1 MAEEASKLRG
11 LEARVAALETKFNF
25 LLQFMR
31 RWTEREEE
39 KKKATISKRQKEI
52 YPALSL
58 SKAAQTLPTPR
69 RPAFHIPRPSRTE
82 PRQFQPLPIPVL
94 QLYALLIKKKMITPV
109 NQRTRIGPQPKDYN
123 KDLTCEYHQ
132 GEVGHTVE
140 NCRVL
145 RHRIQ
150 DLLDQGVLKFRI
162 EGVINTI
169 GAEKD
174 EEVDITSTRIPWEP
188 LFHELKKRGL
198 LPAPRAP
205 KESTEAGTCQYH
217 PGARDHNLQG
227 CEEFKKEVAGLIT
240 KGLIRRRGEQ
250 PERDCMTIDQLR
262 LSPYEKT
269 NFQARME
276 RIEEDFEKFCVRKKE
291 RKSWGNSHQPHH
303 WKCPGPIQWSS
314 VMLPKKRSC
323 FRQLR
328 KKIPWNYGMKVI
340 STRESQPKTKEEVV
354 GNLTSGLGG
363 ITRSGRCYT
372 PEELEKRRKEAGKAV
387 EDPVTNNEGSRGR
400 GRRFPPNHQEK
411 ALLKVLNEAYVPED
425 ITGPSFENM
434 VTSILVTN
442 QLTFSDDELPPEGRG
457 HTKAL
462 YISVKTN
469 DRVVSRVLI
478 DNGSALNVCPLST
491 LEKLDIDPTRV
502 RVNSMVVR
510 AFDGTR
516 REVLGEIDLPVEI
529 GPQVYDI
536 NFQVLRIDSP
546 YNLLLGRPWLHTAG
560 AVPSSLH
567 QKMKLIIG
575 NQLVTILAEEPI
587 SIYNDGEIPY
597 IDGCA
602 PEEASFHSFE
612 FVTVIHRVAAVEP
625 RLSKAGIMVAKEF
638 VKAGFQPGQG
648 LGYANQGRTT
658 IVTLEGNKD
667 KYGLGYTPTRRDRQ
681 MAYEA
686 RRQRAAAKLKGEKW
700 PERRIAIPHIR
711 TTFPASA
718 MFQVDEGD
726 VDELALLFT
735 EDLNVNA
742 ITTEGDSAAFPVH
755 ADQHEEIDLED
766 FLDEE
771 NLKGYRID
779 EETLDEDTWEDDDL
793 PDLLPHLMVPRGLD
807 TLEFEIFCEHGDPES
822 HLRKYR
828 EKMALHTNNE
838 FLMISTFH
846 ESLPE
851 CAVTWFYQ
859 LKNLACWGDLAKAFL
874 DRYRHNIKAPPP
886 NLITTA
892 VAEEEDAGP
901 MVEGLSIHTIAGEED
916 STTTPPTRHCQQG
929 EEVKTWTCVP
939 LLQRVSSSNEITRKT
954 SNDPH
959 VSKIDNKTDCSL
971 DNIDNSDEEIELPS
985 DILEALERQDEGS
998 KPNIEELEIVNLA
1011 NEGEEPREVKIGT
1024 RCAAEQK
1031 EALIALLREFH
1042 EIFAWSYQDMPGL
1055 DTDIVVHKI
1064 PLKPECKPVKQAL
1077 RRMKPEVILKI
1088 KEEVEKQLKAGFLS
1102 TVTYSDWVANIV
1114 PVPKKD
1120 GKVRMCVD
1128 YRDLNRASPKDNF
1141 PLPHIDTL
1149 VDNTATNVVF
1159 SFMDGF
1165 SGYNQIKMAEEDK
1178 SKTAFVT
1185 HWGTFVY
1192 DVMPFG
1198 LKNAGATYQ
1207 RAMVTLFHDMIHHEI
1222 EVYVDDMIAKSRTAQ
1237 DHLTD
1242 LRKLFQRLK
1251 KYQLRLNPNKCAFGV
1266 TSGKLLG
1273 FIVSGRGIEIDPAK
1287 VQAIRSMPAPKDRE
1301 RDPKLLGKEFNYI
1314 ARFIAQ
1320 LTATCEPL
1328 FKLLRKDVKIKWTED
1343 CQKAFDK
1350 IKEYLLNP
1358 PILVPPTP
1366 GRPLILYLTVQE
1378 ASMGCMLGQ
1387 QDETGKKEQAIYY
1400 LSKKFTEPETR
1411 YLLVEKTCCA
1421 LAWASKKLRQYML
1434 YYTTWLVSRMD
1445 PIKYIFEKPALT
1457 GKIARWQITRPEQ
1470 LELMDSEFP
1479 DEDVMIVEEDNQGR
1493 WKLYFD
1499 GAANAVGSGIG
1510 AVLVSPKGQQTPIA
1524 VKLGFDCTNNMTE
1537 YEACIVGLQAALEF
1551 GAYELEVFG
1560 DSLLIVSQTNGEWQA
1575 RDPKLIP
1582 YQRYISRLIPK
1593 FKYVTFTYTP
1603 RAHNHFA
1610 DALATLASL
1619 IKLVEGDD
1627 VRPLRIET
1635 RDIPAYCVCIEECMN
1650 VEAEI
1655 DDKPWYYDIKRFI
1668 QDREYP
1674 SRATENEKKYIRRMA
1689 FQGTASDMSRRAI
1702 NARCI
1707 RTARTHLPKYLHTMA
1722 SPWPFSAWGMDVI
1735 GAITP
1740 KASNGHEF
1748 ILVAIDYFTKW
1759 VEACSFKNVTQVA
1772 VTRFVK
1778 NNIICRYGM
1787 PEMLITDNASNLNN
1801 RMMDQLCQQFK
1812 IQHHNSAPYRP
1823 KMNGAVEAANKNVKK
1838 ILSKMTETYKDWH
1851 EHLPYALCAY
1861 RTSVRTSVG
1870 ATPYSLVYGME
1881 AVLPVEVEI
1890 PSLRILS
1897 QTQLEEA
1904 EWAQARYEQLNFIDE
1919 KEIGGTVPRTAL
1931 PETDRKSLQQEGST
1945 SHFPTR
1951 RSRSEEEEYGPIRST
1966 RKVRTII

>member
-1 MAEEASKLRG
+1 M
-11 LEARVAALETKFNF
+11 
-25 LLQFMR
+25 
-31 RWTEREEE
+31 
-39 KKKATISKRQKEI
+39 ISKRQKEI

-82 PRQFQPLPIPVL
+82 PRQFQPLPIPVP
-94 QLYALLIKKKMITPV
+94 QLYTLLVKKKMITPV
-109 NQRTRIGPQPKDYN
+109 SQRTRIGPQPKDYN

-132 GEVGHTVE
+132 GEVGYTVE

-169 GAEKD
+169 GVEKSD
-174 EEVDITSTRIPWEP
+174 EVGITSTKIPWEP

-198 LPAPRAP
+198 LTVPRAP

-217 PGARDHNLQG
+217 PGVRDHDLQG
-227 CEEFKKEVAGLIT
+227 CEEFKKEVASL
-240 KGLIRRRGEQ
+240 
-250 PERDCMTIDQLR
+250 
-262 LSPYEKT
+262 PYEKT

-276 RIEEDFEKFCVRKKE
+276 RIKEDFEEFCEKKKE
-291 RKSWGNSHQPHH
+291 ELGKLTPATPPEMSKPD
-303 WKCPGPIQWSS
+303 PVVIQYATKEK
-314 VMLPKKRSC
+314 VMLQTASVSTVQ
-323 FRQLR
+323 FSE
-328 KKIPWNYGMKVI
+328 KVP
-340 STRESQPKTKEEVV
+340 SVASLKVEEEVV

-372 PEELEKRRKEAGKAV
+372 PEELEKRRKEIGKTM
-387 EDPVTNNEGSRGR
+387 EDPAKTKVAEDEAADFLRIIKSSEYSVVKQLSKMPSHISVLALLLASESHR
-400 GRRFPPNHQEK
+400 K

-457 HTKAL
+457 HVKAL

-469 DRVVSRVLI
+469 DRIVSRVLI

-502 RVNSMVVR
+502 RVTSMVVQ

-516 REVLGEIDLPVEI
+516 REVLGEIDLPVEV
-529 GPQVYDI
+529 GPQVYNI
-536 NFQVLRIDSP
+536 NFQVLKIDSP

-602 PEEASFHSFE
+602 SEEASFHSFE

-625 RLSKAGIMVAKEF
+625 RLSRAGIMVAREF
-638 VKAGFQPGQG
+638 VKAGFQPGQ
-648 LGYANQGRTT
+648 
-658 IVTLEGNKD
+658 D
-667 KYGLGYTPTRRDRQ
+667 MGLGYTPTRKDRQ

-686 RRQRAAAKLKGEKW
+686 RRQRAAAKLRGERW
-700 PERRIAIPHIR
+700 PEKKMVIPHIR

-726 VDELALLFT
+726 VDELALLFA
-735 EDLNVNA
+735 EDLDVNV
-742 ITTEGDSAAFPVH
+742 IITEGDSMTLPVRS
-755 ADQHEEIDLED
+755 DQYEEVDLEN
-766 FLDEE
+766 LMDEE
-771 NLKGYRID
+771 DLKGYCI
-779 EETLDEDTWEDDDL
+779 EEGTFDEDLGEEADL
-793 PDLLPHLMVPRGLD
+793 PNLLPHLMISRGLE
-807 TLEFEIFCEHGDPES
+807 TLEFEVFREHEDPES
-822 HLRKYR
+822 HLQRYRK
-828 EKMALHTNNE
+828 KMARIWRKLSWTDTATT
-838 FLMISTFH
+838 S
-846 ESLPE
+846 
-851 CAVTWFYQ
+851 
-859 LKNLACWGDLAKAFL
+859 
-874 DRYRHNIKAPPP
+874 RRHHQATSPPP
-886 NLITTA
+886 LLKK
-892 VAEEEDAGP
+892 EYAGP
-901 MVEGLSIHTIAGEED
+901 MVEGLSIHTITREED
-916 STTTPPTRHCQQG
+916 STATPPTRHCQQG
-929 EEVKTWTCVP
+929 EEAKTWTCVP
-939 LLQRVSSSNEITRKT
+939 LLQRVSSSNEETRRGVQTQHRGVGNHK
-954 SNDPH
+954 SGLM
-959 VSKIDNKTDCSL
+959 K
-971 DNIDNSDEEIELPS
+971 
-985 DILEALERQDEGS
+985 
-998 KPNIEELEIVNLA
+998 
-1011 NEGEEPREVKIGT
+1011 GEEPREVKIGT
-1024 RCAAEQK
+1024 RCTTEQK

-1088 KEEVEKQLKAGFLS
+1088 KEEGGKAIEGRIPEHSNLFGLGS
-1102 TVTYSDWVANIV
+1102 QH
-1114 PVPKKD
+1114 
-1120 GKVRMCVD
+1120 
-1128 YRDLNRASPKDNF
+1128 SPGPEEGWKR
-1141 PLPHIDTL
+1141 
-1149 VDNTATNVVF
+1149 
-1159 SFMDGF
+1159 
-1165 SGYNQIKMAEEDK
+1165 YNQIKMAEEDK

-1273 FIVSGRGIEIDPAK
+1273 FIVSGRGIEIDPCKAYCDLRAS
-1287 VQAIRSMPAPKDRE
+1287 VQAVEKRRE
-1301 RDPKLLGKEFNYI
+1301 D
-1314 ARFIAQ
+1314 
-1320 LTATCEPL
+1320 
-1328 FKLLRKDVKIKWTED
+1328 KDVPSSYTSQSKKHPWAACWDNKTR
-1343 CQKAFDK
+1343 
-1350 IKEYLLNP
+1350 L
-1358 PILVPPTP
+1358 
-1366 GRPLILYLTVQE
+1366 GRKSKQSTIF
-1378 ASMGCMLGQ
+1378 
-1387 QDETGKKEQAIYY
+1387 
-1400 LSKKFTEPETR
+1400 SKKFTEPETR

-1457 GKIARWQITRPEQ
+1457 GKIARWQVLLSEFDILFVARKAIKGQAIADYLADYPSEQ

-1479 DEDVMIVEEDNQGR
+1479 DEDVMTVDEDNHGR
-1493 WKLYFD
+1493 WKLYFRRSSERCRKR
-1499 GAANAVGSGIG
+1499 NWR
-1510 AVLVSPKGQQTPIA
+1510 
-1524 VKLGFDCTNNMTE
+1524 
-1537 YEACIVGLQAALEF
+1537 GL
-1551 GAYELEVFG
+1551 ELT
-1560 DSLLIVSQTNGEWQA
+1560 IT
-1575 RDPKLIP
+1575 
-1582 YQRYISRLIPK
+1582 
-1593 FKYVTFTYTP
+1593 
-1603 RAHNHFA
+1603 FA

-1635 RDIPAYCVCIEECMN
+1635 RDIPAYCVCVEECMN

-1655 DDKPWYYDIKRFI
+1655 DNKPWYYDIKRFI

-1674 SRATENEKKYIRRMA
+1674 PRATENEKKYIRRMA
-1689 FQGTASDMSRRAI
+1689 FQFFLSGEILYKRTHDATLLRCVDAEEANRLIQEMHAGLMGAHANGPFLARKIMRAGYYWLTME
-1702 NARCI
+1702 RDCI
-1707 RTARTHLPKYLHTMA
+1707 RHVQTCHKCQMYQNSKNAPPQYLHTMA

-1740 KASNGHEF
+1740 KASNGHE
-1748 ILVAIDYFTKW
+1748 VHT
-1759 VEACSFKNVTQVA
+1759 
-1772 VTRFVK
+1772 
-1778 NNIICRYGM
+1778 
-1787 PEMLITDNASNLNN
+1787 EMLITDNASNLNN

-1861 RTSVRTSVG
+1861 RTSVRTSVVG
-1870 ATPYSLVYGME
+1870 ATPYSLVIWDGSSTASRSGDPFFENPLYQR
-1881 AVLPVEVEI
+1881 
-1890 PSLRILS
+1890 RI
-1897 QTQLEEA
+1897 ERA
-1904 EWAQARYEQLNFIDE
+1904 YNKKAR
-1919 KEIGGTVPRTAL
+1919 PRTFQPGDLVLKKRNMAL
-1931 PETDRKSLQQEGST
+1931 SDPRGKFAPSYEGPYVVKKAFSGGAIILADMDGEE
-1945 SHFPTR
+1945 F
-1951 RSRSEEEEYGPIRST
+1951 RSPINSDSVI
-1966 RKVRTII
+1966 KYHV

>member
-1 MAEEASKLRG
+1 MAE
-11 LEARVAALETKFNF
+11 
-25 LLQFMR
+25 
-31 RWTEREEE
+31 EEE

-82 PRQFQPLPIPVL
+82 PRQFQATANPSPTTICLAD
-94 QLYALLIKKKMITPV
+94 QEEDDYA
-109 NQRTRIGPQPKDYN
+109 RQPEDA
-123 KDLTCEYHQ
+123 
-132 GEVGHTVE
+132 
-140 NCRVL
+140 VL

-174 EEVDITSTRIPWEP
+174 EEVDITSTKIPWEP

-227 CEEFKKEVAGLIT
+227 CEEFKKEVAALT
-240 KGLIRRRGEQ
+240 RRQTSRQGWKE
-250 PERDCMTIDQLR
+250 
-262 LSPYEKT
+262 
-269 NFQARME
+269 F
-276 RIEEDFEKFCVRKKE
+276 EEDFEKFCERKKE
-291 RKSWGNSHQPHH
+291 ELGKLTPATPLEMSGPDPVVIRYATKEKVVLQTASVSAVQSSEKVPSVVIQVPQPF
-303 WKCPGPIQWSS
+303 PYQDS
-314 VMLPKKRSC
+314 
-323 FRQLR
+323 

-363 ITRSGRCYT
+363 NYQKRQVLHSGRAREKEERSGKGSGGSH
-372 PEELEKRRKEAGKAV
+372 E
-387 EDPVTNNEGSRGR
+387 NEGNRGR

-442 QLTFSDDELPPEGRG
+442 QLTFSDDELPRRG
-457 HTKAL
+457 
-462 YISVKTN
+462 
-469 DRVVSRVLI
+469 
-478 DNGSALNVCPLST
+478 
-491 LEKLDIDPTRV
+491 ELDIDPTRV

-587 SIYNDGEIPY
+587 SICNDGEIPY

-648 LGYANQGRTT
+648 FRLCEPRKNHNCDPGGKQ
-658 IVTLEGNKD
+658 
-667 KYGLGYTPTRRDRQ
+667 RQ
-681 MAYEA
+681 
-686 RRQRAAAKLKGEKW
+686 LKGEKW
-700 PERRIAIPHIR
+700 PERKMAIPHIR
-711 TTFPASA
+711 ATFPASA

-766 FLDEE
+766 FLDGE

-859 LKNLACWGDLAKAFL
+859 LKNLACWGDLARAFL

-886 NLITTA
+886 SNIATA
-892 VAEEEDAGP
+892 VAEEEYAGP
-901 MVEGLSIHTIAGEED
+901 MVEGLSIHTIAEEED
-916 STTTPPTRHCQQG
+916 STTTPLARRCQQG
-929 EEVKTWTCVP
+929 EDVKTWTCVP

-1024 RCAAEQK
+1024 RCATEQK

-1242 LRKLFQRLK
+1242 LRKLFQATEEDVPSFYTSQSKKHPWAACWDNKTRL
-1251 KYQLRLNPNKCAFGV
+1251 
-1266 TSGKLLG
+1266 
-1273 FIVSGRGIEIDPAK
+1273 GR
-1287 VQAIRSMPAPKDRE
+1287 
-1301 RDPKLLGKEFNYI
+1301 
-1314 ARFIAQ
+1314 
-1320 LTATCEPL
+1320 
-1328 FKLLRKDVKIKWTED
+1328 
-1343 CQKAFDK
+1343 
-1350 IKEYLLNP
+1350 
-1358 PILVPPTP
+1358 
-1366 GRPLILYLTVQE
+1366 
-1378 ASMGCMLGQ
+1378 
-1387 QDETGKKEQAIYY
+1387 KEQAIYY

-1434 YYTTWLVSRMD
+1434 YYTTWLVSRNGPD
-1445 PIKYIFEKPALT
+1445 QAIKGQA
-1457 GKIARWQITRPEQ
+1457 IADYLADYPSEQ

-1479 DEDVMIVEEDNQGR
+1479 DEDVMTVDEDNQGR

-1582 YQRYISRLIPK
+1582 YQRYISRLVPK

-1619 IKLVEGDD
+1619 IKLK
-1627 VRPLRIET
+1627 
-1635 RDIPAYCVCIEECMN
+1635 ECMN

-1655 DDKPWYYDIKRFI
+1655 DNKPWYYDIKRFI

-1689 FQGTASDMSRRAI
+1689 FQFFLSGEI
-1702 NARCI
+1702 LYK
-1707 RTARTHLPKYLHTMA
+1707 RTHDATLLRCVDAEEANRHVQTCHKCQMYQNSKNAPPQYLHTMA

-1851 EHLPYALCAY
+1851 EHLPYALC
-1861 RTSVRTSVG
+1861 
-1870 ATPYSLVYGME
+1870 
-1881 AVLPVEVEI
+1881 LPN
-1890 PSLRILS
+1890 
-1897 QTQLEEA
+1897 LEEA

-1919 KEIGGTVPRTAL
+1919 KRLAALCHGQLYQRRIERAYNKKARPRTFQPGDLVLKKRNMAL
-1931 PETDRKSLQQEGST
+1931 SDPRGKFAPSYEGPYVVKKAFSGGAIILADMDGEEFRSPINSDSVIKPGKQRKS
-1945 SHFPTR
+1945 
-1951 RSRSEEEEYGPIRST
+1951 
-1966 RKVRTII
+1966 VRTLPSDGNYHGYGENLGRGAIGKSNVESWTWRLSAESPQGSGKGRIPLIMLLPDGASSSTQRIHHLVNLVERSDHRETLLIEPRSIGLKSIMHQIQLSLQTRCHPGER

>member
-1 MAEEASKLRG
+1 MTALMALAEQ
-11 LEARVAALETKFNF
+11 AA
-25 LLQFMR
+25 
-31 RWTEREEE
+31 
-39 KKKATISKRQKEI
+39 KKAPTKRKEGDVQMI
-52 YPALSL
+52 GRNNGRPR
-58 SKAAQTLPTPR
+58 QVLPTFTMQP
-69 RPAFHIPRPSRTE
+69 IQPRPIQAPAPTQAPAPAPAPQMPARPEGNQPNDNRWLRKE
-82 PRQFQPLPIPVL
+82 PRQFTPLPMPMTE
-94 QLYALLIKKKMITPV
+94 LYPILIEKSLISPIVPKPYS
-109 NQRTRIGPQPKDYN
+109 GPQRRDFNPNSACDF
-123 KDLTCEYHQ
+123 HF

-140 NCRVL
+140 NCGQL
-145 RHRIQ
+145 RHRVQ
-150 DLLDQGVLKFRI
+150 DLIDHGVLKF
-162 EGVINTI
+162 EGLPNITTNPLPKHPEGGVNMVEVEEGNEESIAWRRLFYTL
-169 GAEKD
+169 EKQKH
-174 EEVDITSTRIPWEP
+174 ITPLDAPPGPSTGDSCE
-188 LFHELKKRGL
+188 
-198 LPAPRAP
+198 
-205 KESTEAGTCQYH
+205 YH
-217 PGARDHNLQG
+217 SGARGHSLDC
-227 CEEFKKEVAGLIT
+227 CEEFKKKVTDL
-240 KGLIRRRGEQ
+240 
-250 PERDCMTIDQLR
+250 
-262 LSPYEKT
+262 
-269 NFQARME
+269 ME
-276 RIEEDFEKFCVRKKE
+276 NGIE
-291 RKSWGNSHQPHH
+291 
-303 WKCPGPIQWSS
+303 I
-314 VMLPKKRSC
+314 
-323 FRQLR
+323 
-328 KKIPWNYGMKVI
+328 
-340 STRESQPKTKEEVV
+340 
-354 GNLTSGLGG
+354 NLDN
-363 ITRSGRCYT
+363 I
-372 PEELEKRRKEAGKAV
+372 V
-387 EDPVTNNEGSRGR
+387 EDEMD
-400 GRRFPPNHQEK
+400 
-411 ALLKVLNEAYVPED
+411 L
-425 ITGPSFENM
+425 
-434 VTSILVTN
+434 
-442 QLTFSDDELPPEGRG
+442 
-457 HTKAL
+457 
-462 YISVKTN
+462 
-469 DRVVSRVLI
+469 
-478 DNGSALNVCPLST
+478 DNLQ
-491 LEKLDIDPTRV
+491 D
-502 RVNSMVVR
+502 
-510 AFDGTR
+510 
-516 REVLGEIDLPVEI
+516 
-529 GPQVYDI
+529 
-536 NFQVLRIDSP
+536 
-546 YNLLLGRPWLHTAG
+546 
-560 AVPSSLH
+560 
-567 QKMKLIIG
+567 
-575 NQLVTILAEEPI
+575 
-587 SIYNDGEIPY
+587 
-597 IDGCA
+597 
-602 PEEASFHSFE
+602 EEADWGYFMEDDTDEWRDVDFTE
-612 FVTVIHRVAAVEP
+612 FFQFPCLIVPPGFVTP
-625 RLSKAGIMVAKEF
+625 
-638 VKAGFQPGQG
+638 
-648 LGYANQGRTT
+648 
-658 IVTLEGNKD
+658 
-667 KYGLGYTPTRRDRQ
+667 
-681 MAYEA
+681 
-686 RRQRAAAKLKGEKW
+686 
-700 PERRIAIPHIR
+700 
-711 TTFPASA
+711 
-718 MFQVDEGD
+718 
-726 VDELALLFT
+726 
-735 EDLNVNA
+735 
-742 ITTEGDSAAFPVH
+742 
-755 ADQHEEIDLED
+755 
-766 FLDEE
+766 
-771 NLKGYRID
+771 
-779 EETLDEDTWEDDDL
+779 
-793 PDLLPHLMVPRGLD
+793 
-807 TLEFEIFCEHGDPES
+807 EFEIFYEDGDPEV
-822 HLRKYR
+822 HLQKYG
-828 EKMALHTNNE
+828 EKMALHLENE
-838 FLMISTFH
+838 LLMISVFP
-846 ESLPE
+846 ESLSKQT
-851 CAVTWFYQ
+851 AAWFYQ
-859 LKNLACWGDLAKAFL
+859 LRNLTGWDDLVRVFL
-874 DRYRHNIKAPPP
+874 ERYRFNPHSILEYLGLKKDEEPYIIPDPGSGRAKSRHHYRSGII
-886 NLITTA
+886 ITTT
-892 VAEEEDAGP
+892 AEEEDAGP
-901 MVEGLSIHTIAGEED
+901 MVEGLSIHTIAEEED

-998 KPNIEELEIVNLA
+998 KPNIEELEIINLA

-1120 GKVRMCVD
+1120 GKQRTSYSHSWTD
-1128 YRDLNRASPKDNF
+1128 SQ
-1141 PLPHIDTL
+1141 
-1149 VDNTATNVVF
+1149 
-1159 SFMDGF
+1159 
-1165 SGYNQIKMAEEDK
+1165 GYNQIKMAEEDK

-1287 VQAIRSMPAPKDRE
+1287 VQAIRSMPAPRTEKEIRSF
-1301 RDPKLLGKEFNYI
+1301 LGRINYI

-1378 ASMGCMLGQ
+1378 ASMGC
-1387 QDETGKKEQAIYY
+1387 I
-1400 LSKKFTEPETR
+1400 
-1411 YLLVEKTCCA
+1411 KTCCA

-1457 GKIARWQITRPEQ
+1457 GKIARWQVLLSEFDILFVARKAIKGQAIADYLADYPSEQ

-1479 DEDVMIVEEDNQGR
+1479 DED
-1493 WKLYFD
+1493 
-1499 GAANAVGSGIG
+1499 
-1510 AVLVSPKGQQTPIA
+1510 VLVSPKGQQTPIA

-1689 FQGTASDMSRRAI
+1689 FQFFLSGEI
-1702 NARCI
+1702 LYK
-1707 RTARTHLPKYLHTMA
+1707 RTHDATPLAIHVQTCHKCQMYQNSKNAPPQYLHTMA

-1870 ATPYSLVYGME
+1870 ATPYSLVLWDGSSTTSRSGDPFFE
-1881 AVLPVEVEI
+1881 NPVTN
-1890 PSLRILS
+1890 S
-1897 QTQLEEA
+1897 A
-1904 EWAQARYEQLNFIDE
+1904 
-1919 KEIGGTVPRTAL
+1919 
-1931 PETDRKSLQQEGST
+1931 
-1945 SHFPTR
+1945 R
-1951 RSRSEEEEYGPIRST
+1951 RSRMGPSPLYQRRIERAYNKKARPRTFQPGDLVLKKRNMALSDPRGKFAPSYEGPYVVKKAFSGGAIILADMDGEEFRRPGKQ
-1966 RKVRTII
+1966 RKSVRTLPSDGNYHGYGENLGRGAIGKSNVESWTWRKLRVSLQNLPKAVERAGSPSSCSSQTARALGTQRIHHLVNLVERSDHRETLLIEPRSIGLKSIMHQIQLGLQNPVVTLENADLNPHDPHGKNQAHPGPESSPPAQSPAAPEPRPSSPPAVP

>member
-25 LLQFMR
+25 LLQFIR

-276 RIEEDFEKFCVRKKE
+276 RIEEDFEKFCTASVSAVQSSEKVP
-291 RKSWGNSHQPHH
+291 SVVIQVPQPF
-303 WKCPGPIQWSS
+303 PYQDS
-314 VMLPKKRSC
+314 
-323 FRQLR
+323 

-387 EDPVTNNEGSRGR
+387 EDPT
-400 GRRFPPNHQEK
+400 K

-560 AVPSSLH
+560 AP
-567 QKMKLIIG
+567 K
-575 NQLVTILAEEPI
+575 NPYPFTTTE
-587 SIYNDGEIPY
+587 EIPY

-667 KYGLGYTPTRRDRQ
+667 
-681 MAYEA
+681 
-686 RRQRAAAKLKGEKW
+686 
-700 PERRIAIPHIR
+700 RIAIPHIR

-793 PDLLPHLMVPRGLD
+793 PDLLPHLNGSTRARHPGIRD
-807 TLEFEIFCEHGDPES
+807 I
-822 HLRKYR
+822 LRAWR
-828 EKMALHTNNE
+828 PG
-838 FLMISTFH
+838 ISST
-846 ESLPE
+846 E
-851 CAVTWFYQ
+851 

-901 MVEGLSIHTIAGEED
+901 MVEGLSIHTIARGGGFHHH
-916 STTTPPTRHCQQG
+916 TTDPPLPTGRRSQDVDLRTIATAC
-929 EEVKTWTCVP
+929 
-939 LLQRVSSSNEITRKT
+939 LEITRKT

-1222 EVYVDDMIAKSRTAQ
+1222 E
-1237 DHLTD
+1237 
-1242 LRKLFQRLK
+1242 

-1287 VQAIRSMPAPKDRE
+1287 VQAIRSMPAPKTEKEIRSF
-1301 RDPKLLGKEFNYI
+1301 LGRINYI

-1328 FKLLRKDVKIKWTED
+1328 FKLLRKDD
-1343 CQKAFDK
+1343 
-1350 IKEYLLNP
+1350 
-1358 PILVPPTP
+1358 VPSFYTSQSKKHPWAACWDNKTRL
-1366 GRPLILYLTVQE
+1366 GR
-1378 ASMGCMLGQ
+1378 
-1387 QDETGKKEQAIYY
+1387 KEQAIYY

-1434 YYTTWLVSRMD
+1434 YYTTWRSRD
-1445 PIKYIFEKPALT
+1445 KA
-1457 GKIARWQITRPEQ
+1457 IADYLADYPSEQ

-1655 DDKPWYYDIKRFI
+1655 DDKPCFSLSGEILYKRTHDATLLRCVDAEEANRLIQEMHAGLMGAHANGPFLARKIMRAGYYWLTMERD
-1668 QDREYP
+1668 
-1674 SRATENEKKYIRRMA
+1674 
-1689 FQGTASDMSRRAI
+1689 
-1702 NARCI
+1702 CI
-1707 RTARTHLPKYLHTMA
+1707 RHVQTCHKCQMYQNSKNAPPQYLHTMA

-1759 VEACSFKNVTQVA
+1759 VG
-1772 VTRFVK
+1772 
-1778 NNIICRYGM
+1778 GM
-1787 PEMLITDNASNLNN
+1787 FLQECHSSRSYASSSRSSTTTL
-1801 RMMDQLCQQFK
+1801 L
-1812 IQHHNSAPYRP
+1812 HTVP

-1919 KEIGGTVPRTAL
+1919 KRLAALCHGQLYQRRIERAYNKKARPRTFQPGDLVLKKRNMAL
-1931 PETDRKSLQQEGST
+1931 SDPRGKFAPSYEGPYVVKKAFSGGAIILADMDG
-1945 SHFPTR
+1945 
-1951 RSRSEEEEYGPIRST
+1951 EEFRFT
-1966 RKVRTII
+1966 H

>member
-1 MAEEASKLRG
+1 MRG
-11 LEARVAALETKFNF
+11 GRVGFIENRARLAQHHHA
-25 LLQFMR
+25 R
-31 RWTEREEE
+31 RMT
-39 KKKATISKRQKEI
+39 
-52 YPALSL
+52 
-58 SKAAQTLPTPR
+58 
-69 RPAFHIPRPSRTE
+69 
-82 PRQFQPLPIPVL
+82 
-94 QLYALLIKKKMITPV
+94 
-109 NQRTRIGPQPKDYN
+109 
-123 KDLTCEYHQ
+123 
-132 GEVGHTVE
+132 
-140 NCRVL
+140 VL
-145 RHRIQ
+145 RELWYCHVA
-150 DLLDQGVLKFRI
+150 VLSFHASSSLESSSISVRVPFFIRFSGAVLEVFWNSKWVMRHIVGKLSTSSFQRYKVCANRSSD
-162 EGVINTI
+162 EGVM
-169 GAEKD
+169 
-174 EEVDITSTRIPWEP
+174 
-188 LFHELKKRGL
+188 
-198 LPAPRAP
+198 AP
-205 KESTEAGTCQYH
+205 
-217 PGARDHNLQG
+217 
-227 CEEFKKEVAGLIT
+227 
-240 KGLIRRRGEQ
+240 
-250 PERDCMTIDQLR
+250 
-262 LSPYEKT
+262 
-269 NFQARME
+269 
-276 RIEEDFEKFCVRKKE
+276 
-291 RKSWGNSHQPHH
+291 
-303 WKCPGPIQWSS
+303 
-314 VMLPKKRSC
+314 
-323 FRQLR
+323 
-328 KKIPWNYGMKVI
+328 
-340 STRESQPKTKEEVV
+340 
-354 GNLTSGLGG
+354 
-363 ITRSGRCYT
+363 
-372 PEELEKRRKEAGKAV
+372 
-387 EDPVTNNEGSRGR
+387 GSRGVGAVFVHFSGEDSGQTGDAIGEPRVPRRSRSHYLSNAPGLADQLVASRKDSAREGGSCAAYFCKVPDSRESELGLVRYGPASRVHR
-400 GRRFPPNHQEK
+400 GVFGPFEGSFPIRIPADPDKFLAIREFHVVHGCVLLSNVPGLADQLVASQEDSVRK
-411 ALLKVLNEAYVPED
+411 RGNVGGKIPELSAKPYFVGLFSRAWGGQFDSSFWSGQWSGQTLVKLGQTWSTLVKLGRIWSKLSKLLEMYPGLHFKGFWARWVPSRAGNGSRSNLGQ
-425 ITGPSFENM
+425 TSVNPSQ
-434 VTSILVTN
+434 TWSTLVKLGQTLGN
-442 QLTFSDDELPPEGRG
+442 
-457 HTKAL
+457 
-462 YISVKTN
+462 
-469 DRVVSRVLI
+469 VSRTFFLGVF
-478 DNGSALNVCPLST
+478 DVASPRSSGS
-491 LEKLDIDPTRV
+491 
-502 RVNSMVVR
+502 
-510 AFDGTR
+510 G
-516 REVLGEIDLPVEI
+516 
-529 GPQVYDI
+529 
-536 NFQVLRIDSP
+536 
-546 YNLLLGRPWLHTAG
+546 W
-560 AVPSSLH
+560 
-567 QKMKLIIG
+567 
-575 NQLVTILAEEPI
+575 
-587 SIYNDGEIPY
+587 
-597 IDGCA
+597 
-602 PEEASFHSFE
+602 
-612 FVTVIHRVAAVEP
+612 
-625 RLSKAGIMVAKEF
+625 
-638 VKAGFQPGQG
+638 
-648 LGYANQGRTT
+648 
-658 IVTLEGNKD
+658 
-667 KYGLGYTPTRRDRQ
+667 
-681 MAYEA
+681 
-686 RRQRAAAKLKGEKW
+686 
-700 PERRIAIPHIR
+700 
-711 TTFPASA
+711 
-718 MFQVDEGD
+718 
-726 VDELALLFT
+726 
-735 EDLNVNA
+735 
-742 ITTEGDSAAFPVH
+742 
-755 ADQHEEIDLED
+755 
-766 FLDEE
+766 
-771 NLKGYRID
+771 
-779 EETLDEDTWEDDDL
+779 
-793 PDLLPHLMVPRGLD
+793 
-807 TLEFEIFCEHGDPES
+807 
-822 HLRKYR
+822 
-828 EKMALHTNNE
+828 
-838 FLMISTFH
+838 
-846 ESLPE
+846 
-851 CAVTWFYQ
+851 
-859 LKNLACWGDLAKAFL
+859 
-874 DRYRHNIKAPPP
+874 
-886 NLITTA
+886 
-892 VAEEEDAGP
+892 
-901 MVEGLSIHTIAGEED
+901 
-916 STTTPPTRHCQQG
+916 
-929 EEVKTWTCVP
+929 
-939 LLQRVSSSNEITRKT
+939 ITRKT

-985 DILEALERQDEGS
+985 DILEALARQDEGS

-1178 SKTAFVT
+1178 SKTAFIT

-1287 VQAIRSMPAPKDRE
+1287 VQAIRSMPAPKTEKEIRSFLGRINYTARE
-1301 RDPKLLGKEFNYI
+1301 P
-1314 ARFIAQ
+1314 
-1320 LTATCEPL
+1320 
-1328 FKLLRKDVKIKWTED
+1328 
-1343 CQKAFDK
+1343 FDK

-1457 GKIARWQITRPEQ
+1457 GKIARWQVLLSEFDILFVARKAIKGQAIADYLADYPSEQ
-1470 LELMDSEFP
+1470 LELNGFRIPRRRRNDSRRRQSWVDGSFTLMEQRTLS
-1479 DEDVMIVEEDNQGR
+1479 EVELARSWYRQRDN
-1493 WKLYFD
+1493 KLLSLLTEN
-1499 GAANAVGSGIG
+1499 G
-1510 AVLVSPKGQQTPIA
+1510 
-1524 VKLGFDCTNNMTE
+1524 KLG
-1537 YEACIVGLQAALEF
+1537 
-1551 GAYELEVFG
+1551 
-1560 DSLLIVSQTNGEWQA
+1560 
-1575 RDPKLIP
+1575 IP
-1582 YQRYISRLIPK
+1582 SSSRIQRYISRLVPK

-1655 DDKPWYYDIKRFI
+1655 DNKPWYYDIKRFI

-1689 FQGTASDMSRRAI
+1689 FQFFLSGEILYKRTHDATLLRCVDAEEANRLIQEMHAGLMGAHANGPFLARKIMRAGYYWLTME
-1702 NARCI
+1702 RDCI
-1707 RTARTHLPKYLHTMA
+1707 RHVQTCHKCQMYQNSKNAPPQYLHTMA

-1759 VEACSFKNVTQVA
+1759 
-1772 VTRFVK
+1772 R
-1778 NNIICRYGM
+1778 
-1787 PEMLITDNASNLNN
+1787 MLITDNASNLNN

-1919 KEIGGTVPRTAL
+1919 KRLAAL
-1931 PETDRKSLQQEGST
+1931 CHGQLYQRTDRKSLQQEGST

>member
-1 MAEEASKLRG
+1 MAGETSGPGPSEQEIRM
-11 LEARVAALETKFNF
+11 VALERKFDELLSFVQLIAKRNTEDENQRKEDDKDTGEAEPEGHSNTNATPPRPPTPPKPEGKDSQLDSKIDSLEEKIRLIQGLNSFGNTDFSSMSWFPNMTVPPKFKAPEFEKYNGRGDPMIHLQMYCRKMAPYADNEPLLIQTFQDTLTGNAAEWYSQLKKISHWKELADTF
-25 LLQFMR
+25 LAQYGFNSQIAPDRFDLQRMEKKSNETFR
-31 RWTEREEE
+31 EYAQRWREKAARARPPLDEREMIKIFVDTLKNPYFDRMMGLQMQFFVDLIPVGDRIEDALKTKKIVDMTALMALAE
-39 KKKATISKRQKEI
+39 QAAKKAPTKRKEGDVQMI
-52 YPALSL
+52 GRNNGRPR
-58 SKAAQTLPTPR
+58 QVLPTFTMQP
-69 RPAFHIPRPSRTE
+69 IQPRPIQAPAPTQAPAPAPAPQMPARPEGNQPNDNRWLRKE
-82 PRQFQPLPIPVL
+82 PRQFTPLPMPMTE
-94 QLYALLIKKKMITPV
+94 LYPILIEKSLISPIVPKPY
-109 NQRTRIGPQPKDYN
+109 NGPQRRDFNPNSACDF
-123 KDLTCEYHQ
+123 HF

-140 NCRVL
+140 NCGQL
-145 RHRIQ
+145 RHRVQ
-150 DLLDQGVLKFRI
+150 DLIDHGVLKF
-162 EGVINTI
+162 EGLPNITTNPLPKHPEGGVNMVEVEEGNEESIAWRRLFYTL
-169 GAEKD
+169 EKRRH
-174 EEVDITSTRIPWEP
+174 ITPLDAPPGPSTGDACE
-188 LFHELKKRGL
+188 
-198 LPAPRAP
+198 
-205 KESTEAGTCQYH
+205 YH
-217 PGARDHNLQG
+217 SGARGHSLDC
-227 CEEFKKEVAGLIT
+227 CEEFKKKVTNLMENGLVGREEIPSE
-240 KGLIRRRGEQ
+240 RSRQ
-250 PERDCMTIDQLR
+250 PDDPSEFDWYAEI
-262 LSPYEKT
+262 
-269 NFQARME
+269 
-276 RIEEDFEKFCVRKKE
+276 
-291 RKSWGNSHQPHH
+291 
-303 WKCPGPIQWSS
+303 
-314 VMLPKKRSC
+314 
-323 FRQLR
+323 
-328 KKIPWNYGMKVI
+328 
-340 STRESQPKTKEEVV
+340 
-354 GNLTSGLGG
+354 NLDD
-363 ITRSGRCYT
+363 I
-372 PEELEKRRKEAGKAV
+372 V
-387 EDPVTNNEGSRGR
+387 EDEMD
-400 GRRFPPNHQEK
+400 
-411 ALLKVLNEAYVPED
+411 L
-425 ITGPSFENM
+425 
-434 VTSILVTN
+434 
-442 QLTFSDDELPPEGRG
+442 
-457 HTKAL
+457 
-462 YISVKTN
+462 
-469 DRVVSRVLI
+469 
-478 DNGSALNVCPLST
+478 DNLQ
-491 LEKLDIDPTRV
+491 D
-502 RVNSMVVR
+502 
-510 AFDGTR
+510 
-516 REVLGEIDLPVEI
+516 
-529 GPQVYDI
+529 
-536 NFQVLRIDSP
+536 
-546 YNLLLGRPWLHTAG
+546 
-560 AVPSSLH
+560 
-567 QKMKLIIG
+567 
-575 NQLVTILAEEPI
+575 
-587 SIYNDGEIPY
+587 
-597 IDGCA
+597 
-602 PEEASFHSFE
+602 EEADWGYFMEDDTDEWRDVDLTEFFQFPYLIVPPG
-612 FVTVIHRVAAVEP
+612 FVTP
-625 RLSKAGIMVAKEF
+625 
-638 VKAGFQPGQG
+638 
-648 LGYANQGRTT
+648 
-658 IVTLEGNKD
+658 
-667 KYGLGYTPTRRDRQ
+667 
-681 MAYEA
+681 
-686 RRQRAAAKLKGEKW
+686 
-700 PERRIAIPHIR
+700 
-711 TTFPASA
+711 
-718 MFQVDEGD
+718 
-726 VDELALLFT
+726 
-735 EDLNVNA
+735 
-742 ITTEGDSAAFPVH
+742 
-755 ADQHEEIDLED
+755 
-766 FLDEE
+766 
-771 NLKGYRID
+771 
-779 EETLDEDTWEDDDL
+779 
-793 PDLLPHLMVPRGLD
+793 
-807 TLEFEIFCEHGDPES
+807 EFEIFYEDGDPEV
-822 HLRKYR
+822 HLQKYG
-828 EKMALHTNNE
+828 EKMALHLENE
-838 FLMISTFH
+838 LFDDLGVSREPVENKLPPEYLGLKKDEEPYIIPDPGAGEVIVEIKEEPSVL
-846 ESLPE
+846 SLPALTE
-851 CAVTWFYQ
+851 EEEEEVKP
-859 LKNLACWGDLAKAFL
+859 L
-874 DRYRHNIKAPPP
+874 PPP
-886 NLITTA
+886 NLITITST
-892 VAEEEDAGP
+892 EEEDAGP
-901 MVEGLSIHTIAGEED
+901 MVEGLSIHTIAEEEGN
-916 STTTPPTRHCQQG
+916 STTPPARRCQQG

-959 VSKIDNKTDCSL
+959 VSEIDNKTDCSL

-1011 NEGEEPREVKIGT
+1011 NEDEEPREVKIGT

-1114 PVPKKD
+1114 PGAEEGRK
-1120 GKVRMCVD
+1120 
-1128 YRDLNRASPKDNF
+1128 
-1141 PLPHIDTL
+1141 T
-1149 VDNTATNVVF
+1149 TNVVF

-1251 KYQLRLNPNKCAFGV
+1251 KY
-1266 TSGKLLG
+1266 
-1273 FIVSGRGIEIDPAK
+1273 
-1287 VQAIRSMPAPKDRE
+1287 PAPIE
-1301 RDPKLLGKEFNYI
+1301 PEQT
-1314 ARFIAQ
+1314 ARK
-1320 LTATCEPL
+1320 P
-1328 FKLLRKDVKIKWTED
+1328 
-1343 CQKAFDK
+1343 FDK

-1421 LAWASKKLRQYML
+1421 LGLGLQEAETVHALL
-1434 YYTTWLVSRMD
+1434 HHLVGIPDGPESSTS
-1445 PIKYIFEKPALT
+1445 FEKPALT
-1457 GKIARWQITRPEQ
+1457 GKIARWQV
-1470 LELMDSEFP
+1470 LLSEFDILFVARKAIKGQAIADYLADYP
-1479 DEDVMIVEEDNQGR
+1479 SEQ

-1582 YQRYISRLIPK
+1582 YPTIHQPANPK
-1593 FKYVTFTYTP
+1593 VQ
-1603 RAHNHFA
+1603 
-1610 DALATLASL
+1610 
-1619 IKLVEGDD
+1619 LVEGDD

-1674 SRATENEKKYIRRMA
+1674 PRATENEKKYIRRMA
-1689 FQGTASDMSRRAI
+1689 FQFFLSGEILYKRTHDATLLRCVDAEEANRLIQEMHAGLMGAHANGPFLARKIMRAGYYWLTME
-1702 NARCI
+1702 RDCI
-1707 RTARTHLPKYLHTMA
+1707 RHVQTCHKCQMYQNSKNAPPQYLHTMA

-1919 KEIGGTVPRTAL
+1919 KRLAALCHGQLYQRRIERAYNKKARPRTFQPGDLVLKKRNMAL
-1931 PETDRKSLQQEGST
+1931 SDPRG
-1945 SHFPTR
+1945 
-1951 RSRSEEEEYGPIRST
+1951 
-1966 RKVRTII
+1966 KVRTII

>member
-1 MAEEASKLRG
+1 MAGETSGPGPSEQEIRM
-11 LEARVAALETKFNF
+11 VALERKFDELLSFVQLIAKRNTEDENQRKGRRQRYQVKQNRKGIPTPTPLHQGRRRHQSQRGKDSQLDSKIDSLEEKIRLIQGLNSFGNTDFSSMSWFPNMTGMQAEWYSQLKKISHWKELADTF
-25 LLQFMR
+25 LAQYGFNSQIAPDRFDLQRMEKKSNETFR
-31 RWTEREEE
+31 EYAQRWREKAARARPPLDEREMIKIFVDTLKNPYFDRMMGLQMQFFVDLIPVGDRIEDALKTKKIVDMTALMALAE
-39 KKKATISKRQKEI
+39 QAAKKAPTKRKEGDVQMI
-52 YPALSL
+52 GRNNGRPR
-58 SKAAQTLPTPR
+58 QVLPTFTMQP
-69 RPAFHIPRPSRTE
+69 IQPRPIQAPAPTQAPAPAPAPQMPARPEGNQPNDNRWPRKE
-82 PRQFQPLPIPVL
+82 PRQFTPLPMPMTE
-94 QLYALLIKKKMITPV
+94 LYPILIEKSLISPIVPKPY
-109 NQRTRIGPQPKDYN
+109 NGPQRRDFNPNSACDF
-123 KDLTCEYHQ
+123 HF

-140 NCRVL
+140 NCGQL
-145 RHRIQ
+145 RHRVQ
-150 DLLDQGVLKFRI
+150 DLIDHGVLKF
-162 EGVINTI
+162 EGLPNITTNPLPKHPEGGVNMV
-169 GAEKD
+169 EKH
-174 EEVDITSTRIPWEP
+174 ITPLDAPPGPSTGDSCE
-188 LFHELKKRGL
+188 
-198 LPAPRAP
+198 
-205 KESTEAGTCQYH
+205 YH
-217 PGARDHNLQG
+217 SGARGHSLDC
-227 CEEFKKEVAGLIT
+227 CEEFKKKVTNLMENGIVGREEIPS
-240 KGLIRRRGEQ
+240 KGSRQ
-250 PERDCMTIDQLR
+250 PDDPSEFDWYAEI
-262 LSPYEKT
+262 
-269 NFQARME
+269 
-276 RIEEDFEKFCVRKKE
+276 
-291 RKSWGNSHQPHH
+291 
-303 WKCPGPIQWSS
+303 
-314 VMLPKKRSC
+314 
-323 FRQLR
+323 
-328 KKIPWNYGMKVI
+328 
-340 STRESQPKTKEEVV
+340 
-354 GNLTSGLGG
+354 NLDD
-363 ITRSGRCYT
+363 I
-372 PEELEKRRKEAGKAV
+372 V
-387 EDPVTNNEGSRGR
+387 EDEMD
-400 GRRFPPNHQEK
+400 
-411 ALLKVLNEAYVPED
+411 L
-425 ITGPSFENM
+425 
-434 VTSILVTN
+434 
-442 QLTFSDDELPPEGRG
+442 
-457 HTKAL
+457 
-462 YISVKTN
+462 
-469 DRVVSRVLI
+469 
-478 DNGSALNVCPLST
+478 DNLQ
-491 LEKLDIDPTRV
+491 D
-502 RVNSMVVR
+502 
-510 AFDGTR
+510 
-516 REVLGEIDLPVEI
+516 
-529 GPQVYDI
+529 
-536 NFQVLRIDSP
+536 
-546 YNLLLGRPWLHTAG
+546 
-560 AVPSSLH
+560 
-567 QKMKLIIG
+567 
-575 NQLVTILAEEPI
+575 
-587 SIYNDGEIPY
+587 
-597 IDGCA
+597 
-602 PEEASFHSFE
+602 EEADWGYFMEDDTDEWRDVDLTEFFQFPYLIVPPG
-612 FVTVIHRVAAVEP
+612 FVTP
-625 RLSKAGIMVAKEF
+625 
-638 VKAGFQPGQG
+638 
-648 LGYANQGRTT
+648 
-658 IVTLEGNKD
+658 
-667 KYGLGYTPTRRDRQ
+667 
-681 MAYEA
+681 
-686 RRQRAAAKLKGEKW
+686 
-700 PERRIAIPHIR
+700 
-711 TTFPASA
+711 
-718 MFQVDEGD
+718 
-726 VDELALLFT
+726 
-735 EDLNVNA
+735 
-742 ITTEGDSAAFPVH
+742 
-755 ADQHEEIDLED
+755 
-766 FLDEE
+766 
-771 NLKGYRID
+771 
-779 EETLDEDTWEDDDL
+779 
-793 PDLLPHLMVPRGLD
+793 
-807 TLEFEIFCEHGDPES
+807 EFEIFYEDGDPEV
-822 HLRKYR
+822 HLQKYG
-828 EKMALHTNNE
+828 EKMALHLENE
-838 FLMISTFH
+838 LLMISVFP
-846 ESLPE
+846 ESLSKQT
-851 CAVTWFYQ
+851 AAWFYQ
-859 LKNLACWGDLAKAFL
+859 LRNLTGWDDLVRVFL
-874 DRYRHNIKAPPP
+874 ERYRFNPHSILEYLGLKKDEEPYIIPDPGVGEVIVEIKEEPSVLSLPALTEEEEEEVKPLPPP

-901 MVEGLSIHTIAGEED
+901 MVEGLSIHTITEEED

-1064 PLKPECKPVKQAL
+1064 PLKPECKPVKASTATDEARSHFEDQGRGGKAIEGRFPKHSNL
-1077 RRMKPEVILKI
+1077 FGLGSQYSPGA
-1088 KEEVEKQLKAGFLS
+1088 EEGRK
-1102 TVTYSDWVANIV
+1102 T
-1114 PVPKKD
+1114 
-1120 GKVRMCVD
+1120 
-1128 YRDLNRASPKDNF
+1128 
-1141 PLPHIDTL
+1141 
-1149 VDNTATNVVF
+1149 TNVVF

-1287 VQAIRSMPAPKDRE
+1287 T
-1301 RDPKLLGKEFNYI
+1301 
-1314 ARFIAQ
+1314 ARK
-1320 LTATCEPL
+1320 P
-1328 FKLLRKDVKIKWTED
+1328 
-1343 CQKAFDK
+1343 FDK

-1421 LAWASKKLRQYML
+1421 LGLGLQEAETVHALLHHL
-1434 YYTTWLVSRMD
+1434 YSYLNSTSCLWLERRSRD
-1445 PIKYIFEKPALT
+1445 KA
-1457 GKIARWQITRPEQ
+1457 IADYLADYPSEQ

-1479 DEDVMIVEEDNQGR
+1479 DEDVMTVEEDNQGR

-1537 YEACIVGLQAALEF
+1537 YEACIVGLQAAL
-1551 GAYELEVFG
+1551 G
-1560 DSLLIVSQTNGEWQA
+1560 I
-1575 RDPKLIP
+1575 R
-1582 YQRYISRLIPK
+1582 RLIPK

-1689 FQGTASDMSRRAI
+1689 FQCRRRPIRLIQEMHAGLMGAHA
-1702 NARCI
+1702 NGPFLARKIMRAGYYWLTMERDCI
-1707 RTARTHLPKYLHTMA
+1707 RHVQTCHKCQMYQNSKNAPPQYLHTMA

-1735 GAITP
+1735 
-1740 KASNGHEF
+1740 
-1748 ILVAIDYFTKW
+1748 
-1759 VEACSFKNVTQVA
+1759 EACSFKNVTQVA

-1801 RMMDQLCQQFK
+1801 RMMDPVMPAVQDSSTTTLL
-1812 IQHHNSAPYRP
+1812 HTVP

-1897 QTQLEEA
+1897 QTQLGRSRMGPSPLYQRRIERA
-1904 EWAQARYEQLNFIDE
+1904 YNKKAR
-1919 KEIGGTVPRTAL
+1919 PRTFQPGDLVLKKRNMAL
-1931 PETDRKSLQQEGST
+1931 SDPRGKFAPSYEGPYVVKKAFSGGAIILADMDG
-1945 SHFPTR
+1945 
-1951 RSRSEEEEYGPIRST
+1951 EEFRFT
-1966 RKVRTII
+1966 H

>member
-25 LLQFMR
+25 LLQFIR

-94 QLYALLIKKKMITPV
+94 QLYTLLIKKKMITPV

-145 RHRIQ
+145 RHQ
-150 DLLDQGVLKFRI
+150 
-162 EGVINTI
+162 
-169 GAEKD
+169 KD
-174 EEVDITSTRIPWEP
+174 EEVDITSTKIPWEP

-227 CEEFKKEVAGLIT
+227 CEEFKKEVA
-240 KGLIRRRGEQ
+240 
-250 PERDCMTIDQLR
+250 ER
-262 LSPYEKT
+262 K
-269 NFQARME
+269 
-276 RIEEDFEKFCVRKKE
+276 
-291 RKSWGNSHQPHH
+291 KSWGKLTPATPLEMS
-303 WKCPGPIQWSS
+303 GPDPVVIRYATKEK
-314 VMLPKKRSC
+314 VMLQTASVRG
-323 FRQLR
+323 F
-328 KKIPWNYGMKVI
+328 PWNYGMKVI
-340 STRESQPKTKEEVV
+340 STRESKPKTKEEVV

-372 PEELEKRRKEAGKAV
+372 PEELEKRRRKEAGKAV
-387 EDPVTNNEGSRGR
+387 EDPTKTKAAEEEAADFLRIIKSSEYSIVKQLSKMPSHISVLSLLLASESHR
-400 GRRFPPNHQEK
+400 K
-411 ALLKVLNEAYVPED
+411 ALLKVLNEAYVPE
-425 ITGPSFENM
+425 GYHWAVFREH
-434 VTSILVTN
+434 
-442 QLTFSDDELPPEGRG
+442 E
-457 HTKAL
+457 
-462 YISVKTN
+462 
-469 DRVVSRVLI
+469 VLI

-648 LGYANQGRTT
+648 MDWGIPRPEGIVRWPMKPGGKELQRSSKERNGLRGR
-658 IVTLEGNKD
+658 
-667 KYGLGYTPTRRDRQ
+667 
-681 MAYEA
+681 
-686 RRQRAAAKLKGEKW
+686 W
-700 PERRIAIPHIR
+700 SIPHIR

-771 NLKGYRID
+771 NLKGVRGHLVLSA
-779 EETLDEDTWEDDDL
+779 EESCLLGRFGEELSWTDTNATA
-793 PDLLPHLMVPRGLD
+793 RQ
-807 TLEFEIFCEHGDPES
+807 
-822 HLRKYR
+822 
-828 EKMALHTNNE
+828 HTTSQRAR
-838 FLMISTFH
+838 STIA
-846 ESLPE
+846 EEGEEPL
-851 CAVTWFYQ
+851 
-859 LKNLACWGDLAKAFL
+859 
-874 DRYRHNIKAPPP
+874 KAPPP
-886 NLITTA
+886 SNIITTT
-892 VAEEEDAGP
+892 VAEEEYAGP

-971 DNIDNSDEEIELPS
+971 DNIDNSDEEIELP
-985 DILEALERQDEGS
+985 
-998 KPNIEELEIVNLA
+998 K
-1011 NEGEEPREVKIGT
+1011 PREVKIGT

-1042 EIFAWSYQDMPGL
+1042 ENLRLVLPRHARPRHR
-1055 DTDIVVHKI
+1055 DIVVHKI
-1064 PLKPECKPVKQAL
+1064 PLKPECKPVKASTAPNEARSHFEDQGRGGKAIEGRFPKHSNL
-1077 RRMKPEVILKI
+1077 FGLGSQYSPGA
-1088 KEEVEKQLKAGFLS
+1088 EKGRKSQNQRTS
-1102 TVTYSDWVANIV
+1102 YSHSWTDSQGTIRSRW
-1114 PVPKKD
+1114 PK
-1120 GKVRMCVD
+1120 
-1128 YRDLNRASPKDNF
+1128 
-1141 PLPHIDTL
+1141 
-1149 VDNTATNVVF
+1149 
-1159 SFMDGF
+1159 
-1165 SGYNQIKMAEEDK
+1165 EDK

-1242 LRKLFQRLK
+1242 LRKLV
-1251 KYQLRLNPNKCAFGV
+1251 PA
-1266 TSGKLLG
+1266 TEE
-1273 FIVSGRGIEIDPAK
+1273 VSAQIEPEQVLPEK
-1287 VQAIRSMPAPKDRE
+1287 P
-1301 RDPKLLGKEFNYI
+1301 
-1314 ARFIAQ
+1314 
-1320 LTATCEPL
+1320 
-1328 FKLLRKDVKIKWTED
+1328 
-1343 CQKAFDK
+1343 FDK

-1421 LAWASKKLRQYML
+1421 LGLGLQEAETVHALL
-1434 YYTTWLVSRMD
+1434 HHLVGIPD
-1445 PIKYIFEKPALT
+1445 GPDQAIKGQA
-1457 GKIARWQITRPEQ
+1457 IADYLADYPSEQ
-1470 LELMDSEFP
+1470 LEL
-1479 DEDVMIVEEDNQGR
+1479 N
-1493 WKLYFD
+1493 
-1499 GAANAVGSGIG
+1499 
-1510 AVLVSPKGQQTPIA
+1510 
-1524 VKLGFDCTNNMTE
+1524 
-1537 YEACIVGLQAALEF
+1537 GLRVPRRRL
-1551 GAYELEVFG
+1551 
-1560 DSLLIVSQTNGEWQA
+1560 SQTNGEWQA

-1582 YQRYISRLIPK
+1582 YQRYISRLVPK

-1635 RDIPAYCVCIEECMN
+1635 RDIPGILYAEEGQS
-1650 VEAEI
+1650 I
-1655 DDKPWYYDIKRFI
+1655 DSKRCTRDLMGAHANGPFLARKIMRAGYYWLTMERD
-1668 QDREYP
+1668 
-1674 SRATENEKKYIRRMA
+1674 
-1689 FQGTASDMSRRAI
+1689 
-1702 NARCI
+1702 CI
-1707 RTARTHLPKYLHTMA
+1707 RHVQTCHKCQMYQNSKNAPPQYLHTMA
-1722 SPWPFSAWGMDVI
+1722 SPWPFSAWGMD
-1735 GAITP
+1735 
-1740 KASNGHEF
+1740 
-1748 ILVAIDYFTKW
+1748 
-1759 VEACSFKNVTQVA
+1759 EACSFKNVTQVA

-1787 PEMLITDNASNLNN
+1787 PEMLITDNASNLKQPHDGPV
-1801 RMMDQLCQQFK
+1801 M
-1812 IQHHNSAPYRP
+1812 P
-1823 KMNGAVEAANKNVKK
+1823 AVQDSSTTT
-1838 ILSKMTETYKDWH
+1838 LLHT
-1851 EHLPYALCAY
+1851 HLPYALCAY

-1919 KEIGGTVPRTAL
+1919 KRLAALCHGQLYQRRIERAYNKKARPRTFQPGDLVLKKRNMAL
-1931 PETDRKSLQQEGST
+1931 SDPRGKFAPSYEGPYVVKKAFSGGAIILADMDGEEFRSPINSDSVIKRPGKRTKIRKDVALGWKLPRVSLQNLPKGSGKGRIPLIMLLPDG
-1945 SHFPTR
+1945 SS
-1951 RSRSEEEEYGPIRST
+1951 SRHPKNPSPG
-1966 RKVRTII
+1966 

>member
-1 MAEEASKLRG
+1 
-11 LEARVAALETKFNF
+11 
-25 LLQFMR
+25 
-31 RWTEREEE
+31 
-39 KKKATISKRQKEI
+39 
-52 YPALSL
+52 
-58 SKAAQTLPTPR
+58 
-69 RPAFHIPRPSRTE
+69 
-82 PRQFQPLPIPVL
+82 
-94 QLYALLIKKKMITPV
+94 
-109 NQRTRIGPQPKDYN
+109 
-123 KDLTCEYHQ
+123 
-132 GEVGHTVE
+132 
-140 NCRVL
+140 
-145 RHRIQ
+145 
-150 DLLDQGVLKFRI
+150 
-162 EGVINTI
+162 
-169 GAEKD
+169 
-174 EEVDITSTRIPWEP
+174 
-188 LFHELKKRGL
+188 
-198 LPAPRAP
+198 
-205 KESTEAGTCQYH
+205 
-217 PGARDHNLQG
+217 
-227 CEEFKKEVAGLIT
+227 
-240 KGLIRRRGEQ
+240 
-250 PERDCMTIDQLR
+250 
-262 LSPYEKT
+262 
-269 NFQARME
+269 
-276 RIEEDFEKFCVRKKE
+276 
-291 RKSWGNSHQPHH
+291 
-303 WKCPGPIQWSS
+303 
-314 VMLPKKRSC
+314 
-323 FRQLR
+323 
-328 KKIPWNYGMKVI
+328 
-340 STRESQPKTKEEVV
+340 
-354 GNLTSGLGG
+354 
-363 ITRSGRCYT
+363 
-372 PEELEKRRKEAGKAV
+372 
-387 EDPVTNNEGSRGR
+387 
-400 GRRFPPNHQEK
+400 
-411 ALLKVLNEAYVPED
+411 
-425 ITGPSFENM
+425 
-434 VTSILVTN
+434 
-442 QLTFSDDELPPEGRG
+442 
-457 HTKAL
+457 
-462 YISVKTN
+462 
-469 DRVVSRVLI
+469 
-478 DNGSALNVCPLST
+478 
-491 LEKLDIDPTRV
+491 
-502 RVNSMVVR
+502 
-510 AFDGTR
+510 
-516 REVLGEIDLPVEI
+516 
-529 GPQVYDI
+529 
-536 NFQVLRIDSP
+536 
-546 YNLLLGRPWLHTAG
+546 
-560 AVPSSLH
+560 
-567 QKMKLIIG
+567 
-575 NQLVTILAEEPI
+575 
-587 SIYNDGEIPY
+587 
-597 IDGCA
+597 
-602 PEEASFHSFE
+602 
-612 FVTVIHRVAAVEP
+612 
-625 RLSKAGIMVAKEF
+625 
-638 VKAGFQPGQG
+638 
-648 LGYANQGRTT
+648 
-658 IVTLEGNKD
+658 
-667 KYGLGYTPTRRDRQ
+667 
-681 MAYEA
+681 
-686 RRQRAAAKLKGEKW
+686 
-700 PERRIAIPHIR
+700 
-711 TTFPASA
+711 
-718 MFQVDEGD
+718 
-726 VDELALLFT
+726 
-735 EDLNVNA
+735 
-742 ITTEGDSAAFPVH
+742 
-755 ADQHEEIDLED
+755 
-766 FLDEE
+766 
-771 NLKGYRID
+771 
-779 EETLDEDTWEDDDL
+779 
-793 PDLLPHLMVPRGLD
+793 
-807 TLEFEIFCEHGDPES
+807 
-822 HLRKYR
+822 
-828 EKMALHTNNE
+828 
-838 FLMISTFH
+838 
-846 ESLPE
+846 
-851 CAVTWFYQ
+851 
-859 LKNLACWGDLAKAFL
+859 
-874 DRYRHNIKAPPP
+874 
-886 NLITTA
+886 
-892 VAEEEDAGP
+892 
-901 MVEGLSIHTIAGEED
+901 
-916 STTTPPTRHCQQG
+916 
-929 EEVKTWTCVP
+929 
-939 LLQRVSSSNEITRKT
+939 
-954 SNDPH
+954 
-959 VSKIDNKTDCSL
+959 
-971 DNIDNSDEEIELPS
+971 
-985 DILEALERQDEGS
+985 
-998 KPNIEELEIVNLA
+998 
-1011 NEGEEPREVKIGT
+1011 
-1024 RCAAEQK
+1024 
-1031 EALIALLREFH
+1031 
-1042 EIFAWSYQDMPGL
+1042 
-1055 DTDIVVHKI
+1055 
-1064 PLKPECKPVKQAL
+1064 
-1077 RRMKPEVILKI
+1077 MKPEVILKI

-1287 VQAIRSMPAPKDRE
+1287 VQAIRSMPAPRTEKEIRSF
-1301 RDPKLLGKEFNYI
+1301 LGRINYI

-1411 YLLVEKTCCA
+1411 YLLVEEDVLRTGLGLQEAETVHA
-1421 LAWASKKLRQYML
+1421 LLHH
-1434 YYTTWLVSRMD
+1434 LVGIPD
-1445 PIKYIFEKPALT
+1445 GPNQAIKGQA
-1457 GKIARWQITRPEQ
+1457 IADYLADYPSEQ

-1689 FQGTASDMSRRAI
+1689 FQFFLSGEILYKRTHDATLLRCVDAEEANRLIQEMHAGLMGAHANGPFLARKIMRAGYYWLTME
-1702 NARCI
+1702 RDCI
-1707 RTARTHLPKYLHTMA
+1707 RHVQTCHKCQMYQNSKNAPPQYLHTMA

-1772 VTRFVK
+1772 VTR
-1778 NNIICRYGM
+1778 Y
-1787 PEMLITDNASNLNN
+1787 ASSS
-1801 RMMDQLCQQFK
+1801 RF
-1812 IQHHNSAPYRP
+1812 QHHNSAPYRP

-1919 KEIGGTVPRTAL
+1919 KRLAALCHGQLYQRRIERAYNKKARPRTFQPGDLVLKKRNMAL
-1931 PETDRKSLQQEGST
+1931 SDPRGKFAPSYEGPYVVKKAFSGGAIILADMDGEE
-1945 SHFPTR
+1945 F
-1951 RSRSEEEEYGPIRST
+1951 RSPINSDSVIQVPCITLVNLIKEEYSSKFQFVILIILKKAREATKIRKDVALGWKLP
-1966 RKVRTII
+1966 RVW

>member
-1 MAEEASKLRG
+1 MKENRKGHSNTNVTPPRPPTPPKPEGKDSQLDSKIDSLEEKIRLIQGLNSFGNTDFSSMSWFPNMTVPPKFKGPGVRKIQRERRPHDPSANELAGYLPWLNTGLTPRIAPDRFDPSEGWRKKSNETFREYAQRWREKAARARPPLDEREMIKIFVDTLKNPYFDRMIGTYKCSSLPPRKLR
-11 LEARVAALETKFNF
+11 
-25 LLQFMR
+25 QR
-31 RWTEREEE
+31 RKEGDVQMIGRNNGRP
-39 KKKATISKRQKEI
+39 RQV
-52 YPALSL
+52 
-58 SKAAQTLPTPR
+58 LPTFTMQP
-69 RPAFHIPRPSRTE
+69 IQPRPIQAPGSDSRPQLPVPDT
-82 PRQFQPLPIPVL
+82 PDAGKARLPNITTNPLPKHPEGGVNMVEIEEGNEESIAWRRL
-94 QLYALLIKKKMITPV
+94 FYTLEKQKHITPLDAPP
-109 NQRTRIGPQPKDYN
+109 GPSTGDS
-123 KDLTCEYHQ
+123 CEYH
-132 GEVGHTVE
+132 
-140 NCRVL
+140 
-145 RHRIQ
+145 
-150 DLLDQGVLKFRI
+150 
-162 EGVINTI
+162 
-169 GAEKD
+169 
-174 EEVDITSTRIPWEP
+174 S
-188 LFHELKKRGL
+188 
-198 LPAPRAP
+198 
-205 KESTEAGTCQYH
+205 
-217 PGARDHNLQG
+217 GARGHSLDC
-227 CEEFKKEVAGLIT
+227 CEEFKKKVTDL
-240 KGLIRRRGEQ
+240 
-250 PERDCMTIDQLR
+250 M
-262 LSPYEKT
+262 EKW
-269 NFQARME
+269 
-276 RIEEDFEKFCVRKKE
+276 D
-291 RKSWGNSHQPHH
+291 
-303 WKCPGPIQWSS
+303 
-314 VMLPKKRSC
+314 
-323 FRQLR
+323 
-328 KKIPWNYGMKVI
+328 
-340 STRESQPKTKEEVV
+340 
-354 GNLTSGLGG
+354 
-363 ITRSGRCYT
+363 
-372 PEELEKRRKEAGKAV
+372 
-387 EDPVTNNEGSRGR
+387 NEMD
-400 GRRFPPNHQEK
+400 
-411 ALLKVLNEAYVPED
+411 LD
-425 ITGPSFENM
+425 
-434 VTSILVTN
+434 N
-442 QLTFSDDELPPEGRG
+442 QQD
-457 HTKAL
+457 
-462 YISVKTN
+462 
-469 DRVVSRVLI
+469 
-478 DNGSALNVCPLST
+478 
-491 LEKLDIDPTRV
+491 
-502 RVNSMVVR
+502 
-510 AFDGTR
+510 
-516 REVLGEIDLPVEI
+516 
-529 GPQVYDI
+529 
-536 NFQVLRIDSP
+536 
-546 YNLLLGRPWLHTAG
+546 
-560 AVPSSLH
+560 
-567 QKMKLIIG
+567 
-575 NQLVTILAEEPI
+575 
-587 SIYNDGEIPY
+587 
-597 IDGCA
+597 
-602 PEEASFHSFE
+602 EEADWGYFMEDDTDEWRDVDFTE
-612 FVTVIHRVAAVEP
+612 FFQFPCLIVPPGFVTP
-625 RLSKAGIMVAKEF
+625 
-638 VKAGFQPGQG
+638 
-648 LGYANQGRTT
+648 
-658 IVTLEGNKD
+658 
-667 KYGLGYTPTRRDRQ
+667 
-681 MAYEA
+681 
-686 RRQRAAAKLKGEKW
+686 
-700 PERRIAIPHIR
+700 
-711 TTFPASA
+711 
-718 MFQVDEGD
+718 
-726 VDELALLFT
+726 
-735 EDLNVNA
+735 
-742 ITTEGDSAAFPVH
+742 
-755 ADQHEEIDLED
+755 
-766 FLDEE
+766 
-771 NLKGYRID
+771 
-779 EETLDEDTWEDDDL
+779 
-793 PDLLPHLMVPRGLD
+793 
-807 TLEFEIFCEHGDPES
+807 EFEIFYENGDPEV
-822 HLRKYR
+822 HLQKYG
-828 EKMALHTNNE
+828 EKMALHLENE
-838 FLMISTFH
+838 LLMISVFP
-846 ESLPE
+846 ESLSKQ
-851 CAVTWFYQ
+851 AAAWFYQ
-859 LKNLACWGDLAKAFL
+859 LRNLTGWDDLVRVFL
-874 DRYRHNIKAPPP
+874 ERYRFNPHSILEYLGLKKDEEPYIIPDPGVSKVIVEIKEESDMSSLPALTEGEEEEKDKPLPPAKEP
-886 NLITTA
+886 DSTTI
-892 VAEEEDAGP
+892 AEEEEEKDKTPPPSGIIITTIAEEGEEPVKTPPPSNITTTTAEEEYAGP
-901 MVEGLSIHTIAGEED
+901 MVEGLSIHTITEEED
-916 STTTPPTRHCQQG
+916 STTTPPARHCQQG
-929 EEVKTWTCVP
+929 EEVKT
-939 LLQRVSSSNEITRKT
+939 ITRKT

-959 VSKIDNKTDCSL
+959 VSKIDNETNCSL
-971 DNIDNSDEEIELPS
+971 DNMDNSDEEIELPS

-1011 NEGEEPREVKIGT
+1011 DEGEEPREVKIGT
-1024 RCAAEQK
+1024 RCATEQK
-1031 EALIALLREFH
+1031 EALITLLREFH

-1149 VDNTATNVVF
+1149 VDNTAKNAVF

-1165 SGYNQIKMAEEDK
+1165 SGYNQIKMAEGDK

-1287 VQAIRSMPAPKDRE
+1287 VQAI
-1301 RDPKLLGKEFNYI
+1301 
-1314 ARFIAQ
+1314 Q
-1320 LTATCEPL
+1320 
-1328 FKLLRKDVKIKWTED
+1328 KDVKIKWTED

-1387 QDETGKKEQAIYY
+1387 QDETGKREQAIYY

-1421 LAWASKKLRQYML
+1421 LAWASRKLRQYML

-1457 GKIARWQITRPEQ
+1457 GKIARWQVLLSEFDILFVARKAIKGQAIADYLADYPSDQ

-1479 DEDVMIVEEDNQGR
+1479 DEDVMTVDEDNHGR

-1582 YQRYISRLIPK
+1582 YQRYISRLLPK
-1593 FKYVTFTYTP
+1593 FKYITFTYTP

-1635 RDIPAYCVCIEECMN
+1635 RDIPAYCVCVEECMN

-1674 SRATENEKKYIRRMA
+1674 PRATENEKKYIRRMA
-1689 FQGTASDMSRRAI
+1689 FQFFLSGEI
-1702 NARCI
+1702 LYK
-1707 RTARTHLPKYLHTMA
+1707 RTHDATLLRCVDAEEANRHVQTCHKCQMYQNSKNAPPQYLHTMA

-1904 EWAQARYEQLNFIDE
+1904 EWAQARYEQLNFVDE
-1919 KEIGGTVPRTAL
+1919 KRLAALCHGQLYQRRIERAYNKKARPRTFQPGDLVLKKRNMAL
-1931 PETDRKSLQQEGST
+1931 SDPRGKFAPSYEGPYVVKKAFSGGAIILADMDGEE
-1945 SHFPTR
+1945 F
-1951 RSRSEEEEYGPIRST
+1951 RSPVNSDSVIKYH
-1966 RKVRTII
+1966 V

>member
-1 MAEEASKLRG
+1 MASL
-11 LEARVAALETKFNF
+11 FSF
-25 LLQFMR
+25 LTDFPS
-31 RWTEREEE
+31 
-39 KKKATISKRQKEI
+39 AI
-52 YPALSL
+52 LS
-58 SKAAQTLPTPR
+58 R
-69 RPAFHIPRPSRTE
+69 
-82 PRQFQPLPIPVL
+82 
-94 QLYALLIKKKMITPV
+94 
-109 NQRTRIGPQPKDYN
+109 
-123 KDLTCEYHQ
+123 
-132 GEVGHTVE
+132 
-140 NCRVL
+140 
-145 RHRIQ
+145 
-150 DLLDQGVLKFRI
+150 
-162 EGVINTI
+162 
-169 GAEKD
+169 
-174 EEVDITSTRIPWEP
+174 
-188 LFHELKKRGL
+188 
-198 LPAPRAP
+198 
-205 KESTEAGTCQYH
+205 
-217 PGARDHNLQG
+217 
-227 CEEFKKEVAGLIT
+227 
-240 KGLIRRRGEQ
+240 
-250 PERDCMTIDQLR
+250 
-262 LSPYEKT
+262 
-269 NFQARME
+269 
-276 RIEEDFEKFCVRKKE
+276 
-291 RKSWGNSHQPHH
+291 
-303 WKCPGPIQWSS
+303 
-314 VMLPKKRSC
+314 
-323 FRQLR
+323 
-328 KKIPWNYGMKVI
+328 
-340 STRESQPKTKEEVV
+340 
-354 GNLTSGLGG
+354 
-363 ITRSGRCYT
+363 
-372 PEELEKRRKEAGKAV
+372 
-387 EDPVTNNEGSRGR
+387 
-400 GRRFPPNHQEK
+400 
-411 ALLKVLNEAYVPED
+411 
-425 ITGPSFENM
+425 
-434 VTSILVTN
+434 
-442 QLTFSDDELPPEGRG
+442 
-457 HTKAL
+457 
-462 YISVKTN
+462 
-469 DRVVSRVLI
+469 
-478 DNGSALNVCPLST
+478 
-491 LEKLDIDPTRV
+491 
-502 RVNSMVVR
+502 
-510 AFDGTR
+510 
-516 REVLGEIDLPVEI
+516 
-529 GPQVYDI
+529 
-536 NFQVLRIDSP
+536 
-546 YNLLLGRPWLHTAG
+546 
-560 AVPSSLH
+560 
-567 QKMKLIIG
+567 
-575 NQLVTILAEEPI
+575 
-587 SIYNDGEIPY
+587 
-597 IDGCA
+597 
-602 PEEASFHSFE
+602 
-612 FVTVIHRVAAVEP
+612 
-625 RLSKAGIMVAKEF
+625 
-638 VKAGFQPGQG
+638 
-648 LGYANQGRTT
+648 
-658 IVTLEGNKD
+658 
-667 KYGLGYTPTRRDRQ
+667 
-681 MAYEA
+681 
-686 RRQRAAAKLKGEKW
+686 
-700 PERRIAIPHIR
+700 
-711 TTFPASA
+711 
-718 MFQVDEGD
+718 
-726 VDELALLFT
+726 
-735 EDLNVNA
+735 
-742 ITTEGDSAAFPVH
+742 
-755 ADQHEEIDLED
+755 
-766 FLDEE
+766 
-771 NLKGYRID
+771 
-779 EETLDEDTWEDDDL
+779 
-793 PDLLPHLMVPRGLD
+793 
-807 TLEFEIFCEHGDPES
+807 
-822 HLRKYR
+822 
-828 EKMALHTNNE
+828 
-838 FLMISTFH
+838 
-846 ESLPE
+846 
-851 CAVTWFYQ
+851 
-859 LKNLACWGDLAKAFL
+859 
-874 DRYRHNIKAPPP
+874 
-886 NLITTA
+886 
-892 VAEEEDAGP
+892 
-901 MVEGLSIHTIAGEED
+901 
-916 STTTPPTRHCQQG
+916 
-929 EEVKTWTCVP
+929 
-939 LLQRVSSSNEITRKT
+939 ITRKT

-985 DILEALERQDEGS
+985 DILEALARQDEGS

-1011 NEGEEPREVKIGT
+1011 DKGEEPREVKIGT

-1064 PLKPECKPVKQAL
+1064 PLKPECRPVKQAL

-1149 VDNTATNVVF
+1149 VDYTATNVVF

-1178 SKTAFVT
+1178 SKTAFIT

-1287 VQAIRSMPAPKDRE
+1287 VQAIRSMPAPKTEKEIRSF
-1301 RDPKLLGKEFNYI
+1301 LGRINYI

-1445 PIKYIFEKPALT
+1445 PIKYIFEKLALT
-1457 GKIARWQITRPEQ
+1457 GKIARWQVLLSEFDILFVARKAIKGQAIADYLADYPSEQ

-1479 DEDVMIVEEDNQGR
+1479 DEDVMTVDEDNHGR

-1603 RAHNHFA
+1603 RVHNHFA

-1619 IKLVEGDD
+1619 IKLVEGDE

-1689 FQGTASDMSRRAI
+1689 FQFFLSREILYKRTHDATLLRCVDAEEANRLIQEMHAGLMGAHANGPFLARKIMRAGYYWLTME
-1702 NARCI
+1702 RDCI
-1707 RTARTHLPKYLHTMA
+1707 RHVQTCHKCQMYQNSKNAPPQYLHTMA

-1881 AVLPVEVEI
+1881 AVLPIEVEI

-1919 KEIGGTVPRTAL
+1919 KRLAALCHGQLYQRRIERAYNKKARPRTFQPGDLVLKKRNMAL
-1931 PETDRKSLQQEGST
+1931 SDPRGKFAPSYEGPYVVKKAFSGGAIILADMDGEE
-1945 SHFPTR
+1945 F
-1951 RSRSEEEEYGPIRST
+1951 RSPINSDSVI
-1966 RKVRTII
+1966 KYHV

>member
-25 LLQFMR
+25 LLQFIR

-82 PRQFQPLPIPVL
+82 PRQVPATANPSPTTICLADQEEDDYARQPEDAYRATAQRL
-94 QLYALLIKKKMITPV
+94 Q
-109 NQRTRIGPQPKDYN
+109 QRP
-123 KDLTCEYHQ
+123 DL
-132 GEVGHTVE
+132 
-140 NCRVL
+140 
-145 RHRIQ
+145 
-150 DLLDQGVLKFRI
+150 I

-174 EEVDITSTRIPWEP
+174 EEVDITSTKIPWEP

-276 RIEEDFEKFCVRKKE
+276 RIEEDFEKFCERKKE
-291 RKSWGNSHQPHH
+291 ELGKLTPATPLEMSGPDPVVIRYVTKEKVVLQTASVSAVQSSEKVPSVVIQVPQPF
-303 WKCPGPIQWSS
+303 PYQDS
-314 VMLPKKRSC
+314 
-323 FRQLR
+323 

-363 ITRSGRCYT
+363 ITRDLTSGLGITRSGRCYT

-387 EDPVTNNEGSRGR
+387 EDPTKTKAAEEG

-469 DRVVSRVLI
+469 DRIVSRVLI
-478 DNGSALNVCPLST
+478 DNG
-491 LEKLDIDPTRV
+491 
-502 RVNSMVVR
+502 MVVR

-667 KYGLGYTPTRRDRQ
+667 K
-681 MAYEA
+681 
-686 RRQRAAAKLKGEKW
+686 LKGEKW
-700 PERRIAIPHIR
+700 PERKIAIPHIR

-859 LKNLACWGDLAKAFL
+859 LKNLACWGDLAKSFPGP
-874 DRYRHNIKAPPP
+874 IPPQHQG
-886 NLITTA
+886 TTTKPHHHHHLLLKKKMLA
-892 VAEEEDAGP
+892 LWLK
-901 MVEGLSIHTIAGEED
+901 GLSIHTIAGEED

-939 LLQRVSSSNEITRKT
+939 LLQRVSK
-954 SNDPH
+954 
-959 VSKIDNKTDCSL
+959 
-971 DNIDNSDEEIELPS
+971 
-985 DILEALERQDEGS
+985 
-998 KPNIEELEIVNLA
+998 
-1011 NEGEEPREVKIGT
+1011 PREVKIGT

-1064 PLKPECKPVKQAL
+1064 PLKPECKPVK
-1077 RRMKPEVILKI
+1077 
-1088 KEEVEKQLKAGFLS
+1088 
-1102 TVTYSDWVANIV
+1102 
-1114 PVPKKD
+1114 
-1120 GKVRMCVD
+1120 
-1128 YRDLNRASPKDNF
+1128 AS
-1141 PLPHIDTL
+1141 
-1149 VDNTATNVVF
+1149 TATDEARSHFEDQGRGGKAIEGSNERRILIHGRILRVQ
-1159 SFMDGF
+1159 SDQDGRGRQVQDLLL
-1165 SGYNQIKMAEEDK
+1165 SHIGEP
-1178 SKTAFVT
+1178 
-1185 HWGTFVY
+1185 FVY

-1251 KYQLRLNPNKCAFGV
+1251 KYQLRLNPNKVC
-1266 TSGKLLG
+1266 L
-1273 FIVSGRGIEIDPAK
+1273 RRH
-1287 VQAIRSMPAPKDRE
+1287 IRKT
-1301 RDPKLLGKEFNYI
+1301 
-1314 ARFIAQ
+1314 AR
-1320 LTATCEPL
+1320 
-1328 FKLLRKDVKIKWTED
+1328 R
-1343 CQKAFDK
+1343 AFDK

-1411 YLLVEKTCCA
+1411 YLLVEEDVLRTGLGLQEAETVHA
-1421 LAWASKKLRQYML
+1421 LLHH
-1434 YYTTWLVSRMD
+1434 LVGIPDGPDQVHSL
-1445 PIKYIFEKPALT
+1445 KKPALT
-1457 GKIARWQITRPEQ
+1457 GKIARWQVLLSEFDILFVARKAIKGQAIADYLADYPSEQ

-1479 DEDVMIVEEDNQGR
+1479 DEDVMTVERRQSGDN
-1493 WKLYFD
+1493 KLL
-1499 GAANAVGSGIG
+1499 S
-1510 AVLVSPKGQQTPIA
+1510 LLSW
-1524 VKLGFDCTNNMTE
+1524 GFDCTNNMTE

-1582 YQRYISRLIPK
+1582 YQRYISRLSPK
-1593 FKYVTFTYTP
+1593 VQ
-1603 RAHNHFA
+1603 
-1610 DALATLASL
+1610 
-1619 IKLVEGDD
+1619 LVEGDD

-1668 QDREYP
+1668 QDREFCTNGTHDATLLRCVDAEEANRLIQEMHAGLMGAHANGP
-1674 SRATENEKKYIRRMA
+1674 FLARKIMRAGYYWLTMER
-1689 FQGTASDMSRRAI
+1689 D
-1702 NARCI
+1702 CI
-1707 RTARTHLPKYLHTMA
+1707 RHVQTCHKCQMYQNSKNAPPQYLHTMA

-1748 ILVAIDYFTKW
+1748 ILVAIDYFTKTT
-1759 VEACSFKNVTQVA
+1759 SSA
-1772 VTRFVK
+1772 VTECQK
-1778 NNIICRYGM
+1778 
-1787 PEMLITDNASNLNN
+1787 MLITDNASNLNN

-1904 EWAQARYEQLNFIDE
+1904 EWAQATAR
-1919 KEIGGTVPRTAL
+1919 PRTFQPGDLVLKKRNMAL
-1931 PETDRKSLQQEGST
+1931 SDPRGKFAPSYEGPYVVKKAFSGGAIILADMDGEE
-1945 SHFPTR
+1945 F
-1951 RSRSEEEEYGPIRST
+1951 RSPINSDSVI
-1966 RKVRTII
+1966 KYHV